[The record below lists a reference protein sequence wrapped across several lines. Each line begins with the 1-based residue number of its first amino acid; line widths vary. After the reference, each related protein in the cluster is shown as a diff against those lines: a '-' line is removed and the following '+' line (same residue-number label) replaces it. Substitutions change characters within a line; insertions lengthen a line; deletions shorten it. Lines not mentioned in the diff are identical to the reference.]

1 MFEKVILLSFFVI
14 CWFILIMFLIN
25 KGDKKRLHKR
35 GF

>member
-14 CWFILIMFLIN
+14 CWYILTIFLIN
-25 KGDKKRLHKR
+25 KGDDKRLHKR